1 MQPITIPIGPG
12 RGKPKPLDEALQ
24 SLIGEMRAH
33 VRDLRD
39 SDQAE
44 QAEILERYLAALDVI
59 YWQLPDGSIVGTGLQ
74 ANVLRLAKKHNLE
87 VP

>member
-1 MQPITIPIGPG
+1 MRDITIPIGPG

-24 SLIGEMRAH
+24 SLSGEMRSH

-39 SDQAE
+39 SGQAE

-59 YWQLPDGSIVGTGLQ
+59 YWQLPDGSIVGTGLP
-74 ANVLRLAKKHNLE
+74 ANVLRLAKKYNLE